1 MDEVP
6 TVSAAERSEDRRAE
20 VPRGTAAR
28 GRDLRAAAAWLQ
40 LGERP
45 TAGGAA
51 GAALIS
57 AALGAEPHAPGRRL
71 RGLAQPVA
79 SSIATS

>member
-6 TVSAAERSEDRRAE
+6 TVSAAERSEARRAE
-20 VPRGTAAR
+20 GPRVAAETSAR
-28 GRDLRAAAAWLQ
+28 RQ

-45 TAGGAA
+45 TAVEAA

-57 AALGAEPHAPGRRL
+57 ATLRAESHAPGRRL
-71 RGLAQPVA
+71 RRPAQPVA